1 MKKMDKKDRRKTK
14 VDIQKTKN
22 TKEMDYFHLEQQ
34 ERQIKKNGSE
44 TQEE

>member
-1 MKKMDKKDRRKTK
+1 MDKKIEGK
-14 VDIQKTKN
+14 QKQTYKRQKN
-22 TKEMDYFHLEQQ
+22 TKEMDYFHFEQQ